1 MDNDDGDDDVFV
13 VVVVVVVV
21 AFGFNERTIVNV
33 FKMGRL
39 PLIGSLL
46 CLFAL
51 PLTNSQQCSR
61 RSEGGK

>member
-1 MDNDDGDDDVFV
+1 MVMDDANFLFV
-13 VVVVVVVV
+13 VVVVVVLL
-21 AFGFNERTIVNV
+21 FLGFDERTMVNV

>member
-1 MDNDDGDDDVFV
+1 MVMDDADFLFV
-13 VVVVVVVV
+13 VVVVVLL
-21 AFGFNERTIVNV
+21 FWGFDERTMVNV

>member
-1 MDNDDGDDDVFV
+1 MVMDDADFLFV
-13 VVVVVVVV
+13 VVVVVLL
-21 AFGFNERTIVNV
+21 FLGFDERTMVNV

>member
-1 MDNDDGDDDVFV
+1 MVMDDADFLFV
-13 VVVVVVVV
+13 VVVVVVLL
-21 AFGFNERTIVNV
+21 FLGFDERTMVNV